1 MSYSIVD
8 YSDTT
13 AKLTI
18 GMQEIIFKKAYASTM
33 LDGDYVILSFHNYE
47 TGTGK
52 QQYAINYEDV
62 VVPVVASASELKTAI
77 DSIINTYD
85 LAGSQ
90 IKEYIVLIKQV
101 DTSEPEVVTEI
112 KNSFNDA
119 VAFIYLSDGLY
130 QITSDE
136 IAESILNGKLEAWCQ
151 AFNQYTEG
159 FVDVRV
165 SLEEFILLLVSKD
178 KSYSLTNG
186 IISDPD
192 GFYPTLLRLKI
203 HP

>member
-1 MSYSIVD
+1 MTYSIVD
-8 YSDTT
+8 YTSTVV
-13 AKLTI
+13 KLTE
-18 GMQEIIFKKAYASTM
+18 GSTEILFKKVYCTT
-33 LDGDYVILSFHNYE
+33 LVDGDYLVFTAHNLE
-47 TGTGK
+47 TGTEK
-52 QQYAINYEDV
+52 QQFKFLYTDCDAPTAE
-62 VVPVVASASELKTAI
+62 SATDLKTAVDAI
-77 DSIINTYD
+77 LNSY
-85 LAGSQ
+85 AGTTEL
-90 IKEYIVLIKQV
+90 EYIVLVKQI
-101 DTSEPEVVTEI
+101 DDAAPEVVTEI
-112 KNSFNDA
+112 KNTFNDA